1 MHLLSLPNIFNDGD
15 KEMSFKNLN
24 TYERMV
30 KEGEEQSFHS
40 RYERAVERFVQS
52 LETRTSYESMIDGKA
67 VATGDHFVDT
77 SPIDTDLVVGEFS
90 LGGKNEASQAISAA
104 RRAFQA
110 WSVMDLD
117 KRLSIFR
124 KAAEIMRRELFEIAA
139 AVTVD
144 NGKNRY
150 EAVGEVDEAVD
161 FISYYAERMEAR
173 NGFREETSPAY
184 EDEMPVSTMRPY
196 GVWAVICPFNFPIAI
211 STGMLTAAI
220 ITGNAAVVKPSTPA
234 PLAVHMLYDIYER
247 AGVPPGVINLL
258 SGNGSDAGDALASSE
273 RIDGIAFTGSKEV
286 GYKLL
291 ASSLRRYPIPV
302 ITELGGKNPAI
313 VTEKADLA
321 RAVAGVAGSAFGYS
335 GQKCS
340 ACSRAY
346 VHELVYD
353 EFMVNMLKHV
363 SRLRVGDPRERATYI
378 GPVIHQKALDG
389 YLAHSEMARRD
400 GVLHTGGEQV
410 KGKLSKG
417 FYASPTIVTGLP
429 EDHFLIKNELFLP
442 FLCVQRFTDLK
453 DAVRR
458 ANDVDYGLTS
468 GIFTSDEEEIRYFFE
483 NIETGVSYA
492 NRARGA
498 TTGAMVGAQPFGGWK
513 GSGSTGLG
521 SGTDMY
527 LTQYMRQQSRTVVR

>member
-1 MHLLSLPNIFNDGD
+1 VT
-15 KEMSFKNLN
+15 FKNQN
-24 TYERMV
+24 TYEIMV
-30 KEGEEQSFHS
+30 KDGEEASFHT
-40 RYERAVERFVQS
+40 RYERAVERFAQS
-52 LETRTSYESMIDGKA
+52 LDVASKYESMIDGRP
-67 VATGDHFVDT
+67 VSTGKYFTDT
-77 SPIDTDLVVGEFS
+77 SPIDTGMVIGEFS
-90 LGGKNEASQAISAA
+90 SGGKKEASMAIDSAN
-104 RRAFQA
+104 RAYQA

-117 KRLSIFR
+117 KRLVIFH

-139 AVTVD
+139 AVTFD

-150 EAVGEVDEAVD
+150 EAVGEVDEAID
-161 FISYYAERMEAR
+161 FISYYAEQMKRR
-173 NGFREETSPAY
+173 NGFTEKRPAAY
-184 EDEMPVSTMRPY
+184 PDERPISVMRPY

-220 ITGNAAVVKPSTPA
+220 ITGNTAVLKPSTPA

-258 SGNGSDAGDALASSE
+258 SGSGSTAGEALVSNE
-273 RIDGIAFTGSKEV
+273 KIEGIAFTGSKEV
-286 GYKLL
+286 GFKLL
-291 ASSLRRYPIPV
+291 ASSLRRKPIPV

-321 RAVAGVAGSAFGYS
+321 RAVAGVALSAFSFS

-353 EFMVNMLKHV
+353 DFMVSLLMFI
-363 SRLRVGDPRERATYI
+363 SRMKVGDPREKGTFM
-378 GPVIHQKALDG
+378 GPVIHQKAVDD
-389 YLAHSEMARRD
+389 YLSYISLAQRD
-400 GVLHTGGEQV
+400 GIVHTGGDKAPSPELA
-410 KGKLSKG
+410 KGH
-417 FYASPTIVTGLP
+417 FVMPTVVSSLP
-429 EDHFLIKNELFLP
+429 EDNYLIKNELFLP
-442 FLCVQRFTDLK
+442 ILCVQRFTDLK

-468 GIFTSDEEEIRYFFE
+468 GIYSLDPEEVNYFFE
-483 NIETGVSYA
+483 NIEAGLSYA

-513 GSGSTGLG
+513 ASGSTGLG
-521 SGTDMY
+521 SGTGMY
-527 LTQYMRQQSRTVVR
+527 LTRYMRQQSRTTVR

>member
-1 MHLLSLPNIFNDGD
+1 MNFS
-15 KEMSFKNLN
+15 NLN
-24 TYERMV
+24 TYENMV
-30 KEGEEQSFHS
+30 KEGEESSFHT

-52 LETRTSYESMIDGKA
+52 LGVRTKYESLIDGK
-67 VATGDHFVDT
+67 VVSTGKHFTDT
-77 SPIDTDLVVGEFS
+77 SPIDTDMVVGDFS
-90 LGGKNEASQAISAA
+90 LGGKKEASLAISSA
-104 RRAFQA
+104 RRAFQT

-117 KRLSIFR
+117 KRLVIFR

-139 AVTVD
+139 AITID

-161 FISYYAERMEAR
+161 FISFYADRMEAR
-173 NGFREETSPAY
+173 NGFREDTNPAY
-184 EDEMPVSTMRPY
+184 GDERPVSVMRPY
-196 GVWAVICPFNFPIAI
+196 GVWAVVCPFNFPIAI

-220 ITGNAAVVKPSTPA
+220 ITGNTAVLKPSTPA
-234 PLAVHMLYDIYER
+234 PLAVHMLYDVYER

-258 SGNGSDAGDALASSE
+258 SGSGSLAGEALVSSDK
-273 RIDGIAFTGSKEV
+273 IDGIAFTGSREV

-321 RAVAGVAGSAFGYS
+321 KAIAGIASSAFGYS

-353 EFMVNMLKHV
+353 EFMIYLMKHL
-363 SRLRVGDPRERATYI
+363 SRLRIGDPREKATFT
-378 GPVIHQKALDG
+378 GPVIHQKALDD
-389 YLAHSEMARRD
+389 YLAHSQMARID
-400 GVLHTGGEQV
+400 GVVHAGGEAM
-410 KGKLSKG
+410 KGRLSKG
-417 FYASPTIVTGLP
+417 FYATPTIVTGLP
-429 EDHFLIKNELFLP
+429 EDHFMIKNELFLP
-442 FLCVQRFTDLK
+442 ILCVQRFTDLK

-468 GIFTSDEEEIRYFFE
+468 GIYSEDEDEVKYFFE

-498 TTGAMVGAQPFGGWK
+498 TTGSMVGSQPFGGWK

-527 LTQYMRQQSRTVVR
+527 LTQYMKQQSRTVAR

>member
-1 MHLLSLPNIFNDGD
+1 VRFRNQ
-15 KEMSFKNLN
+15 N
-24 TYERMV
+24 TYEVMV
-30 KEGEEQSFHS
+30 EAGEEAAFHN
-40 RYERAVERFVQS
+40 RYDRAVERFAQS
-52 LETRTSYESMIDGKA
+52 LEVGSRYESMVDGKP
-67 VATGDHFVDT
+67 VSTGKYFTDV
-77 SPIDTDLVVGEFS
+77 SPIDTGLVMGEFS
-90 LGGKNEASQAISAA
+90 AGGRNEASLALESA
-104 RRAFQA
+104 RRAFQT

-117 KRLSIFR
+117 KRLAIFR
-124 KAAEIMRRELFEIAA
+124 KAAEIMRRDLFEIAA
-139 AVTVD
+139 AVTFD

-150 EAVGEVDEAVD
+150 EAVGEVDEAID
-161 FISYYAERMEAR
+161 FISYYTEQMEVHD
-173 NGFREETSPAY
+173 GFREEKPPAFG
-184 EDEMPVSTMRPY
+184 DESPVSVMRPY
-196 GVWAVICPFNFPIAI
+196 GVWAVVCPFNFPIAI
-211 STGMLTAAI
+211 STGMLTGAI
-220 ITGNAAVVKPSTPA
+220 ITGNTAVLKPSTPA
-234 PLAVHMLYDIYER
+234 PLAVHMLYEVYER

-258 SGNGSDAGDALASSE
+258 SGSGSTAGEALVSSDKV
-273 RIDGIAFTGSKEV
+273 DGIAFTGSKEV

-291 ASSLRRYPIPV
+291 SSSLRRYPIPV

-313 VTEKADLA
+313 VTDKADLA
-321 RAVAGVAGSAFGYS
+321 KAVAGVASAAFGYS

-353 EFMVNMLKHV
+353 EFMVTLLNHV
-363 SRLRVGDPRERATYI
+363 SRLKVGDPREKGTYL
-378 GPVIHQKALDG
+378 GPVIHRKAVDD
-389 YLAHSEMARRD
+389 YLTHSAMARKD
-400 GVLHTGGEQV
+400 GVVHAGGEEI
-410 KGKLSKG
+410 KGNLSRG
-417 FYASPTIVTGLP
+417 HYVAPTVVTGLP

-468 GIFTSDEEEIRYFFE
+468 GIYSKDDEEVRYFFE
-483 NIETGVSYA
+483 NIEAGVSYA

-527 LTQYMRQQSRTVVR
+527 LVQYMRQQSRTVVR